1 MNEDRQLMLEWKNE
15 KAVLMQK
22 LQIQEMYISEAK
34 EREENLRKMNEAFM
48 NTIQM
53 PNNENVGQKM

>member
-1 MNEDRQLMLEWKNE
+1 
-15 KAVLMQK
+15 
-22 LQIQEMYISEAK
+22 MYISEAK

-53 PNNENVGQKM
+53 PNNENVVQKM